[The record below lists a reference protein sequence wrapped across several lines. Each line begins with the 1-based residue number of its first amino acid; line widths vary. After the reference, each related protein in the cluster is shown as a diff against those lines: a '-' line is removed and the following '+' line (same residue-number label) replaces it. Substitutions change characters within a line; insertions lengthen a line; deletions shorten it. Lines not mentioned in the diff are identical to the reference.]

1 MSSPLKDTIKKQ
13 HLSLILR
20 MANQGLS
27 LARYLAKAHYAPG
40 NTEIQGRVESIIDLH
55 REALSLQPAAAKPK
69 PPTFKGKPLADIHV
83 HLEKGG
89 GHTVEPSTAF
99 DIVEDRDFSS

>member
-55 REALSLQPAAAKPK
+55 REALSLQPAAAKL
-69 PPTFKGKPLADIHV
+69 PPAVAKVTKAELATAIDGASAC
-83 HLEKGG
+83 E
-89 GHTVEPSTAF
+89 TAF
-99 DIVEDRDFSS
+99 AIVEDRDFSS